1 LWRPVRPGLAVTS
14 LIRDRGFA
22 GSHVRPHGAVYWI
35 SVKGGA
41 QHDVRIKVSRGPKA
55 TPSEMSSVAIR
66 PAVEVREG
74 HLDSSDLEL
83 LKRWV
88 ELNRETI
95 LKYWESEI
103 DTQDAVNAL
112 RPIE

>member
-1 LWRPVRPGLAVTS
+1 MPSAIDSAVDYFEMANLFPKHTGLPFV
-14 LIRDRGFA
+14 
-22 GSHVRPHGAVYWI
+22 VWI
-35 SVKGGA
+35 SVKGDA
-41 QHDVRIKVSRGPKA
+41 QNDVRIKVSPGAKA
-55 TPSEMSSVAIR
+55 LPSEMSSVAIR
-66 PAVEVREG
+66 PAVEVKKG
-74 HLDSSDLEL
+74 HLGSSDLEL

-95 LKYWESEI
+95 LKYRESEI